1 MSKLNKFQPSTLV
14 FHYISQ
20 CISHDNEVDCCKK
33 AMHPMVE
40 QLKFSETIF
49 VLLNLYLSEL
59 PFNYSVALYEQSR
72 IYSTYVFICEG

>member
-1 MSKLNKFQPSTLV
+1 
-14 FHYISQ
+14 
-20 CISHDNEVDCCKK
+20 
-33 AMHPMVE
+33 MHLMVE
-40 QLKFSETIF
+40 LLKFSETIF